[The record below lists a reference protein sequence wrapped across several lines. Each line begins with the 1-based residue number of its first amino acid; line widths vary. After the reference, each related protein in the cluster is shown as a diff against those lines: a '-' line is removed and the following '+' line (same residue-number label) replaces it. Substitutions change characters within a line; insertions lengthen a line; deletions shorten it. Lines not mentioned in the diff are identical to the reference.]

1 MSIEQKIEALTAAIE
16 ANTAA
21 MLALAEARKSG
32 TPASQGTDVKDND
45 VKAEKAEKAD
55 AKAEK
60 ADAKAEKAEK
70 AAAKK
75 AAAEKAAAEKAA
87 AEKEDDGLDGD
98 DGLDAGGKE
107 YTLAEMKDALIA
119 VKDAAGDKAAALNI
133 LREFGYTGIPSV
145 QEKDA
150 TKIAEAAIKA
160 LRELQG

>member
-21 MLALAEARKSG
+21 VLALAETRATATQVIVEK
-32 TPASQGTDVKDND
+32 TDAKAD
-45 VKAEKAEKAD
+45 AEKADAEKAD
-55 AKAEK
+55 AKAAARK
-60 ADAKAEKAEK
+60 VAAKK
-70 AAAKK
+70 AAAE
-75 AAAEKAAAEKAA
+75 AAAEKAAAEMTGK
-87 AEKEDDGLDGD
+87 EYDGLGGEDDGLD
-98 DGLDAGGKE
+98 ASGKE
-107 YTLAEMKDALIA
+107 YTLVEMKEALIA

-160 LRELQG
+160 LRDLQG

>member
-21 MLALAEARKSG
+21 ILVLAETRA
-32 TPASQGTDVKDND
+32 TVAQAVD
-45 VKAEKAEKAD
+45 VKADTD

-60 ADAKAEKAEK
+60 TADAEAEK

-75 AAAEKAAAEKAA
+75 VAAKKAAAEM
-87 AEKEDDGLDGD
+87 AEKEDDDGLGGD
-98 DGLDAGGKE
+98 DDLDAGGKE
-107 YTLAEMKDALIA
+107 YTLAGMKEALIA
-119 VKDAAGDKAAALNI
+119 VKDAAGDKSAALNI

>member
-16 ANTAA
+16 ANTTAI
-21 MLALAEARKSG
+21 LVLAETRTSG
-32 TPASQGTDVKDND
+32 ATVAQVI
-45 VKAEKAEKAD
+45 VEKADTD

-60 ADAKAEKAEK
+60 TADAKAEK

-75 AAAEKAAAEKAA
+75 VAAKKAAAEAAAEKAAAEM
-87 AEKEDDGLDGD
+87 AEKEDDGLGGEE

-107 YTLAEMKDALIA
+107 YTLAEMKEALIA
-119 VKDAAGDKAAALNI
+119 VKDAAGDKSAALNI

>member
-21 MLALAEARKSG
+21 VLALTETRATVSLA
-32 TPASQGTDVKDND
+32 VD
-45 VKAEKAEKAD
+45 VKADEKTDEKTDTDAKAAEKA
-55 AKAEK
+55 AAAEK
-60 ADAKAEKAEK
+60 KK

-75 AAAEKAAAEKAA
+75 AAAEKAAAEYAEYAA